1 MLRRATTQAAA
12 GLWRARAAQG
22 GGGGVSIGRGW
33 ARQCASAGA
42 HAHADPKPGAVGEAK
57 PEAAGGDDGAVD
69 AEGGD
74 GGATAALAE
83 KDAAIAALNDRVLRG
98 LAEMENVRAIA
109 RRDVEGARDFGIAKF
124 ARGLLDVA
132 DNLGLALRAVPP
144 EDLEAG
150 GVLQGLHQGV
160 EATERELHKVLR
172 QHGVEKFG
180 EKGDVFDP
188 NRHQAL
194 FETPADDVEPGVVVD
209 VTKTGY
215 AIKDRVLRPAEV
227 GVSKAA

>member
-1 MLRRATTQAAA
+1 MLRRASTQAAA
-12 GLWRARAAQG
+12 SLWRARAPPAG
-22 GGGGVSIGRGW
+22 GGGWVR
-33 ARQCASAGA
+33 RCASAS
-42 HAHADPKPGAVGEAK
+42 PEAK
-57 PEAAGGDDGAVD
+57 AGDAAAGGTVEGGA
-69 AEGGD
+69 AEGGAA
-74 GGATAALAE
+74 GAGAAEGVDAAAAALEE

-109 RRDVEGARDFGIAKF
+109 RRDVAQAHEFGVAKF

-144 EDLEAG
+144 EELGAG
-150 GVLQGLHQGV
+150 GVLHALHQGV
-160 EATERELHKVLR
+160 EATERELQKVLR

-188 NRHQAL
+188 NKHQAL
-194 FETPADDVEPGVVVD
+194 FEAPTADVEPGTVLD

-215 AIKDRVLRPAEV
+215 IIKDRVLRPAEV
-227 GVSKAA
+227 GVSKAVS